1 MKKIETKIK
10 NQETW
15 NLNAILLFFKK
26 YFVFNKIVWS
36 ITKKFIYNKE
46 YKLLYQYNFKKI
58 KINWILIFGVYQLY
72 WY

>member
-1 MKKIETKIK
+1 MKKIETEIK

-15 NLNAILLFFKK
+15 NINAILLFFRK
-26 YFVFNKIVWS
+26 YLVFNKIVWS

-46 YKLLYQYNFKKI
+46 YKLLYQYNFNKI
-58 KINWILIFGVYQLY
+58 KINWILIFVVYQLY

>member
-1 MKKIETKIK
+1 MKKNERKIK

-15 NLNAILLFFKK
+15 NLNEILLFFRK

-46 YKLLYQYNFKKI
+46 YKLLYQYNFNKI
-58 KINWILIFGVYQLY
+58 KIGLILIF
-72 WY
+72 